1 MPKYLEDMPEKSV
14 LEDTDLLPGKD
25 MTGGKASKITMLGI
39 AEYIIKKITTLPGVV
54 KSHLENKNNPH
65 GVTKAQIGLGNV
77 ENKSSETIRNEITAD
92 NVKKSLGYTPLD
104 ASKKGAA
111 NGVAELDT
119 AGKVPSSQL
128 PSFVDDVLE
137 GYLSGGKFYEES
149 THATLING
157 ETGKI
162 YIDLSSGKTYRWS
175 GSTYAEI
182 SESLA
187 LGETSST
194 AYRGD
199 KGKTAYD
206 HAQKTSGNPHRV
218 TKSDVGLGN
227 VPNVATND
235 QTPTFTVA
243 DNDTAL
249 QSGEKLSVSLG
260 KIARAILSVISLK
273 KDVAELNSNITNLLP
288 QYNLFS
294 NGTSSEVQYMQI
306 PKKKLC
312 IVFIQVYN
320 DVKNNAVIT
329 QLPTPT
335 STVIKRT
342 VGKHVDNTMGRIRF
356 TVSSSGQLI
365 MGCEEFD
372 KAVKATSISFI
383 YEYA

>member
-1 MPKYLEDMPEKSV
+1 MH
-14 LEDTDLLPGKD
+14 
-25 MTGGKASKITMLGI
+25 TGRKFM
-39 AEYIIKKITTLPGVV
+39 ERFWYHV
-54 KSHLENKNNPH
+54 KNLVNKHTSNRENPH
-65 GVTKAQIGLGNV
+65 GVTKAQVGLGNV
-77 ENKSSETIRNEITAD
+77 ENKSSATIRGEMTSAD
-92 NVKKSLGYTPLD
+92 VTGALGYTPLD
-104 ASKKGAA
+104 AAKKGVA

-119 AGKVPSSQL
+119 AGKVPSAQL

-206 HAQKTSGNPHRV
+206 HAQETSGNPHRV

-260 KIARAILSVISLK
+260 KIARAILSMISLK
-273 KDVAELNSNITNLLP
+273 KEIAELNSNITKMTIASNKTLLGTISKVGSFGIDISP
-288 QYNLFS
+288 YNYILLESEAENFFIPVFLLNYLKSYNITLRRYASSTYQMEASCTLTDKVLQVHSMSVTGFS
-294 NGTSSEVQYMQI
+294 SMNI
-306 PKKKLC
+306 
-312 IVFIQVYN
+312 
-320 DVKNNAVIT
+320 
-329 QLPTPT
+329 
-335 STVIKRT
+335 
-342 VGKHVDNTMGRIRF
+342 RIY
-356 TVSSSGQLI
+356 G
-365 MGCEEFD
+365 
-372 KAVKATSISFI
+372 IS
-383 YEYA
+383 

>member
-1 MPKYLEDMPEKSV
+1 MH
-14 LEDTDLLPGKD
+14 
-25 MTGGKASKITMLGI
+25 TGRKFM
-39 AEYIIKKITTLPGVV
+39 ERFWYHV
-54 KSHLENKNNPH
+54 KNLVNKHTSNRENPH
-65 GVTKAQIGLGNV
+65 GVTKAQVGLGNV
-77 ENKSSETIRNEITAD
+77 ENKSSATIRGEMTSAD
-92 NVKKSLGYTPLD
+92 VTGALGYTPLD
-104 ASKKGAA
+104 AAKKGVA

-119 AGKVPSSQL
+119 AGKVPSAQL

-206 HAQKTSGNPHRV
+206 HAQETSGNPHRV

-260 KIARAILSVISLK
+260 KIARAILSMISLK
-273 KDVAELNSNITNLLP
+273 KEIAELNSNI
-288 QYNLFS
+288 
-294 NGTSSEVQYMQI
+294 I
-306 PKKKLC
+306 PDYS
-312 IVFIQVYN
+312 Q
-320 DVKNNAVIT
+320 
-329 QLPTPT
+329 Q
-335 STVIKRT
+335 TVILSGNGEHTMSRNGWVQIHARNYAAVPKAILRLSIN
-342 VGKHVDNTMGRIRF
+342 GKIIDETSG
-356 TVSSSGQLI
+356 SSGTDTNYMYYMSGLYP
-365 MGCEEFD
+365 
-372 KAVKATSISFI
+372 VKKGDVIKVADASWSQQNYIYFYPCRSFF
-383 YEYA
+383 

>member
-25 MTGGKASKITMLGI
+25 MTKGKASKITMLGI

-273 KDVAELNSNITNLLP
+273 KDVAELNSNIIPDYSQQTLL
-288 QYNLFS
+288 L
-294 NGTSSEVQYMQI
+294 NGNGEHTVSRSGWV
-306 PKKKLC
+306 
-312 IVFIQVYN
+312 QVYARN
-320 DVKNNAVIT
+320 YAAVPKAI
-329 QLPTPT
+329 LRLSINGKLVDET
-335 STVIKRT
+335 S
-342 VGKHVDNTMGRIRF
+342 G
-356 TVSSSGQLI
+356 SSGTDTNYMYYMSGLYP
-365 MGCEEFD
+365 
-372 KAVKATSISFI
+372 VKKGDVVKVADASWSQQNYI
-383 YEYA
+383 YFYPCRPFFG

>member
-1 MPKYLEDMPEKSV
+1 M
-14 LEDTDLLPGKD
+14 GK
-25 MTGGKASKITMLGI
+25 
-39 AEYIIKKITTLPGVV
+39 
-54 KSHLENKNNPH
+54 
-65 GVTKAQIGLGNV
+65 Q
-77 ENKSSETIRNEITAD
+77 
-92 NVKKSLGYTPLD
+92 
-104 ASKKGAA
+104 
-111 NGVAELDT
+111 
-119 AGKVPSSQL
+119 
-128 PSFVDDVLE
+128 
-137 GYLSGGKFYEES
+137 
-149 THATLING
+149 
-157 ETGKI
+157 GKI

-273 KDVAELNSNITNLLP
+273 KDVAELNSNIIPDYSQQTLL
-288 QYNLFS
+288 L
-294 NGTSSEVQYMQI
+294 NGNGEHTVSRSGWV
-306 PKKKLC
+306 
-312 IVFIQVYN
+312 QVYARN
-320 DVKNNAVIT
+320 YAAVPK
-329 QLPTPT
+329 L
-335 STVIKRT
+335 S
-342 VGKHVDNTMGRIRF
+342 
-356 TVSSSGQLI
+356 
-365 MGCEEFD
+365 
-372 KAVKATSISFI
+372 
-383 YEYA
+383 